1 MQADPS
7 GEPPFA
13 FSRQPGKDGG
23 FLDAA
28 SGTTYQNDWMVHS
41 NRTFK
46 QLTNNEEIVFDWVS
60 PNPAANHTSR
70 HTAASCVY
78 RYRHVG
84 KSPSSFDAK
93 YRLEIKVYDAKSPN
107 GRSIVR
113 KEEAMQLCQLNA
125 HNGVAARDLGKWTL
139 NILRNGQN
147 EGTQEFTVNEPLKPT
162 DTGWTRVSQGQLKS
176 ASDLVGYTRD
186 EALVYRGDYTIPEP
200 EDGRQEQDFRVTW
213 HLKAPKSSY
222 NRCKHNSFWSLESRY
237 RWDGQRYSLKTT
249 IFDQAYPNGRLLKSE
264 EGDGRLGSFRLCYGQ
279 GLPKFG
285 NYKFNEKIDKAAQT
299 TQTLAIRQLDYSARS
314 LTAGLFLDNGKVPFE
329 LSFNANPTDWAPSE
343 LAWQLDIV
351 DSAGQVVRTYNNN
364 ISGNTDSE
372 RTWIQVWDGKDNAGN
387 PVGFGRGISTR
398 FTVAEAA
405 ASTAKRSASQP
416 GRRVLRASFAS
427 SSGSADRSMTE
438 NVLSSM
444 GTNLRSLAA
453 ATSDFF
459 NPNADGS
466 LGNPGDIW
474 CVTSE
479 DRTLGIVHAGKLVI
493 SVNRFENDPDQPVAG
508 KPSQQVGRG
517 SFFSGRQ
524 RDQVFSFSVPL
535 TIPGQGRLYNIQVV
549 AIDDGPTDSNLYPIK
564 NDAAYL
570 LNIRTQEFFFLFPA
584 AIDEP
589 NPDDIFG
596 FYVPFALVPGGS
608 LIPFS
613 LIPANS
619 KPDNTPKNALTASA
633 CGDGS
638 GSAEPKPP
646 GGSPPG
652 YSGAGVDGGSFVGYN
667 TGSQSPVLATYNKPS
682 KYASPVGLSFSRSSG
697 RFCNQTT
704 DLSVS
709 TRSGGLDVTRYYV
722 GERQAEGAALGWN
735 WSFQEHLQ
743 IVPDAEMV
751 LHQSPTGHNQA
762 FNGTQTFVAARGDTT
777 DSLTAIDERHFQI
790 AMKDKTKLIFE
801 VASDV
806 ELKGTG
812 YVANLHKVIDRNG
825 NCDTYTWDA
834 QGKHLLKMEGPDP
847 SQFMTFKW
855 SQDAGPDKITD
866 HTGRSVQY
874 RYQPLGSSGLSC
886 KRHYK
891 SRKNDHSSAYL
902 LTKISYPGNK
912 VTEFGYHRD
921 LGKDLFTLFT
931 TSLNG
936 VVQEKLVDCD
946 ELPGVL
952 AEATHRDEATLKF
965 SRDNSSSPST
975 SKIELVGD
983 RMPQNQSQTLVCE
996 MNAMDQVVK
1005 ATDSLGQTASAQF
1018 DNRLNMVSSTDSKG
1032 NTVTMT
1038 YDDRRNPTSSTDS
1051 LGRVTSMVWNSDDVL
1066 TQVTDAN
1073 GQATTM
1079 EYDSHFNLISV
1090 TDPLGHQSTMTY
1102 NGVGLPT
1109 SSTDP
1114 LGHTSTYSYDSRG
1127 FLRTK
1132 TAPAS
1137 GDGNG
1142 PATWTYTVDS
1152 LGRTTQVK
1160 DPLQRLSKIRFD
1172 ERSRVVESTI
1182 PAVTAQVRQGA
1193 LAEAK
1198 VTASYDNNDLLLSTT
1213 SVDGLTT
1220 RYEYDLAHK
1229 LVAVYQP
1236 GKAKPTRLKYNS
1248 LEQVVEMTNPNGSV
1262 TKYEFDRIS
1271 RLKSMTYPGGNVE
1284 RYTYD
1289 ANSNLTC
1296 WDRGQY
1302 QVKYTFDELDRLR
1315 VLDSPSTS
1323 DHIALDYD
1331 ALDRVQT
1338 MTDNSG
1344 VTTYDYTNNYLL
1356 KQISRPGGKTLTY
1369 GFDNGDRLTSCT
1381 DSDGGVTEYAY
1392 TDRDELASVSR
1403 DGQTIRYQ
1411 HDLVGRVSGV
1421 TYPNGVNCRHQFSER
1436 NQLLKREYL
1445 NGSNPLLTLKY
1456 SFNQVGQRIL
1466 DERISPQG
1474 TIQRNFGYD
1483 SQRHLTNSRRTQG
1496 RNVSYHNYCFDDND
1510 NITQKDGV
1518 NFTVN
1523 SDDQLKRAG
1532 TIQLGYNA
1540 AGQAVTVNP
1549 KNIRYSYNDQI
1560 KSVTSPGTS
1569 VTMLYDGAG
1578 QRVAKTVNGQT
1589 ARYLWNGGEILKE
1602 YAPDG
1607 TTKAEYLLG
1616 MGREAIKV
1624 GGAWKFYLKD
1634 IQGSTLGLVDG
1645 QGHVTDTYEYSDYGD
1660 TISRTGNSYNPFLY
1674 TGQELD
1680 AELGLYVERDGAA
1693 VRDDREGARLGAHR
1707 ERPPHVPARGRGGQ
1721 RGGRGHGDRLP
1732 GPAARRAGEADLR
1745 GPREPAGGGGR
1756 PRRHRR
1762 SALEPAA
1769 ERLQVHRGRQAHH
1782 LARARRTQ
1790 GRGHRRAG
1798 QRGGHRRARAQAH
1811 LRGLLPG
1818 GRSAHPQDR
1827 RLGPGAGHRQAHRR
1841 GARRKN
1847 YREERGRQGQYVHPA
1862 PAARRR
1868 GARMSENAKPIR
1880 ILVVED
1886 DLSILTGLSM
1896 NLRFEGYE
1904 VLQAQDGRTGLA
1916 KALDEAP
1923 DLVILDLMLPE
1934 LNGYEVL
1941 RELRRRR
1948 ADTAVVMLSAKGM
1961 ETDKIAGLDLGADD
1975 YVVKPF
1981 GLQELLSRIKA
1992 VLRRRFRPGEV
2003 VAFGDV
2009 AVDLA
2014 AKTVTRAGKPVE
2026 LTAQELKLLFHFIN
2040 HPGRTFSRDEL
2051 LSGAWGYDYEGT
2063 ARTVDN
2069 FVSQLRQKLE
2079 SDPDEPRYI
2088 VTARGLGYRF
2098 QASDE

>member
-1 MQADPS
+1 M
-7 GEPPFA
+7 
-13 FSRQPGKDGG
+13 
-23 FLDAA
+23 
-28 SGTTYQNDWMVHS
+28 
-41 NRTFK
+41 
-46 QLTNNEEIVFDWVS
+46 
-60 PNPAANHTSR
+60 
-70 HTAASCVY
+70 
-78 RYRHVG
+78 
-84 KSPSSFDAK
+84 
-93 YRLEIKVYDAKSPN
+93 
-107 GRSIVR
+107 
-113 KEEAMQLCQLNA
+113 
-125 HNGVAARDLGKWTL
+125 
-139 NILRNGQN
+139 
-147 EGTQEFTVNEPLKPT
+147 
-162 DTGWTRVSQGQLKS
+162 
-176 ASDLVGYTRD
+176 
-186 EALVYRGDYTIPEP
+186 
-200 EDGRQEQDFRVTW
+200 
-213 HLKAPKSSY
+213 
-222 NRCKHNSFWSLESRY
+222 
-237 RWDGQRYSLKTT
+237 
-249 IFDQAYPNGRLLKSE
+249 
-264 EGDGRLGSFRLCYGQ
+264 
-279 GLPKFG
+279 
-285 NYKFNEKIDKAAQT
+285 
-299 TQTLAIRQLDYSARS
+299 
-314 LTAGLFLDNGKVPFE
+314 
-329 LSFNANPTDWAPSE
+329 
-343 LAWQLDIV
+343 
-351 DSAGQVVRTYNNN
+351 
-364 ISGNTDSE
+364 
-372 RTWIQVWDGKDNAGN
+372 
-387 PVGFGRGISTR
+387 
-398 FTVAEAA
+398 
-405 ASTAKRSASQP
+405 
-416 GRRVLRASFAS
+416 
-427 SSGSADRSMTE
+427 
-438 NVLSSM
+438 
-444 GTNLRSLAA
+444 
-453 ATSDFF
+453 
-459 NPNADGS
+459 
-466 LGNPGDIW
+466 
-474 CVTSE
+474 
-479 DRTLGIVHAGKLVI
+479 
-493 SVNRFENDPDQPVAG
+493 
-508 KPSQQVGRG
+508 
-517 SFFSGRQ
+517 
-524 RDQVFSFSVPL
+524 
-535 TIPGQGRLYNIQVV
+535 
-549 AIDDGPTDSNLYPIK
+549 
-564 NDAAYL
+564 
-570 LNIRTQEFFFLFPA
+570 
-584 AIDEP
+584 
-589 NPDDIFG
+589 
-596 FYVPFALVPGGS
+596 
-608 LIPFS
+608 
-613 LIPANS
+613 
-619 KPDNTPKNALTASA
+619 
-633 CGDGS
+633 
-638 GSAEPKPP
+638 
-646 GGSPPG
+646 
-652 YSGAGVDGGSFVGYN
+652 
-667 TGSQSPVLATYNKPS
+667 ATYNKPS

-704 DLSVS
+704 DQSVS
-709 TRSGGLDVTRYYV
+709 TRSSGLDVTRYYV

-847 SQFMTFKW
+847 SQFITFKW

-891 SRKNDHSSAYL
+891 SRKNDNASAYL
-902 LTKISYPGNK
+902 LTKVSYPGNK
-912 VTEFGYHRD
+912 VTEFGYHQD

-931 TSLNG
+931 TRLNG

-983 RMPQNQSQTLVCE
+983 RMPQNQSQTLFCE

-1051 LGRVTSMVWNSDDVL
+1051 LGRVTSMVWNSDDLL

-1142 PATWTYTVDS
+1142 PATWTYNVDS
-1152 LGRTTQVK
+1152 LGRTTQVT
-1160 DPLQRLSKIRFD
+1160 DPLGRVSKIRFD

-1182 PAVTAQVRQGA
+1182 PAVTAQVRQDA

-1198 VTASYDNNDLLLSTT
+1198 VTSSFDNNDLLLSTT

-1262 TKYEFDRIS
+1262 TKYEFDRLS

-1344 VTTYDYTNNYLL
+1344 VTTYSYTNNYLL
-1356 KQISRPGGKTLTY
+1356 NQISRPGGKTLTY
-1369 GFDNGDRLTSCT
+1369 GFDAGDRMTSCS
-1381 DSDGGVTEYAY
+1381 DSDGGQTQYSY

-1411 HDLVGRVSGV
+1411 HDLVGRVTGV

-1474 TIQRNFGYD
+1474 TIQKNFGYD
-1483 SQRHLTNSRRTQG
+1483 SQRHLTHSKRTQG
-1496 RNVSYHNYCFDDND
+1496 RDVSYHSYCFDDND

-1569 VTMLYDGAG
+1569 VSMLYDGAG

-1624 GGAWKFYLKD
+1624 GGAWKFYLRD
-1634 IQGSTLGLVDG
+1634 IQGSTLGLVDT

-1680 AELGLYVERDGAA
+1680 AELGMYHLRARHYSPSLGRFIARDPIGHAGGSNLYAYCGGD
-1693 VRDDREGARLGAHR
+1693 
-1707 ERPPHVPARGRGGQ
+1707 PPHLPRN
-1721 RGGRGHGDRLP
+1721 DRCK
-1732 GPAARRAGEADLR
+1732 
-1745 GPREPAGGGGR
+1745 
-1756 PRRHRR
+1756 
-1762 SALEPAA
+1762 S
-1769 ERLQVHRGRQAHH
+1769 
-1782 LARARRTQ
+1782 
-1790 GRGHRRAG
+1790 
-1798 QRGGHRRARAQAH
+1798 
-1811 LRGLLPG
+1811 
-1818 GRSAHPQDR
+1818 
-1827 RLGPGAGHRQAHRR
+1827 
-1841 GARRKN
+1841 
-1847 YREERGRQGQYVHPA
+1847 
-1862 PAARRR
+1862 
-1868 GARMSENAKPIR
+1868 
-1880 ILVVED
+1880 
-1886 DLSILTGLSM
+1886 
-1896 NLRFEGYE
+1896 
-1904 VLQAQDGRTGLA
+1904 
-1916 KALDEAP
+1916 
-1923 DLVILDLMLPE
+1923 
-1934 LNGYEVL
+1934 
-1941 RELRRRR
+1941 
-1948 ADTAVVMLSAKGM
+1948 
-1961 ETDKIAGLDLGADD
+1961 
-1975 YVVKPF
+1975 
-1981 GLQELLSRIKA
+1981 
-1992 VLRRRFRPGEV
+1992 
-2003 VAFGDV
+2003 
-2009 AVDLA
+2009 
-2014 AKTVTRAGKPVE
+2014 
-2026 LTAQELKLLFHFIN
+2026 
-2040 HPGRTFSRDEL
+2040 
-2051 LSGAWGYDYEGT
+2051 LSGKG
-2063 ARTVDN
+2063 
-2069 FVSQLRQKLE
+2069 K
-2079 SDPDEPRYI
+2079 
-2088 VTARGLGYRF
+2088 
-2098 QASDE
+2098 